1 MSKVILTSQ
10 QYQKLL
16 ARISEEVDLTDYEA
30 PFSSE
35 DFVNWVDSE
44 FDTDILNIAKSKIEE
59 RLNFINTMVGI
70 GTRNEIEGFKRY

>member
-1 MSKVILTSQ
+1 MSKVILTEL

-16 ARISEEVDLTDYEA
+16 NKIEEEVDLTNYEA

-44 FDTDILNIAKSKIEE
+44 FDTEILNIAKSKIEE
-59 RLNFINTMVGI
+59 RINFINTMIGI
-70 GTRNEIEGFKRY
+70 GTRTEIKGFRR

>member
-1 MSKVILTSQ
+1 MSKIILTEK

-16 ARISEEVDLTDYEA
+16 NKIEEEVDLTNYEA

-44 FDTDILNIAKSKIEE
+44 FDLEILQIAKNKIEE
-59 RLNFINTMVGI
+59 RINFINTMIGM
-70 GTRNEIEGFKRY
+70 GTRTEIKGFRR

>member
-16 ARISEEVDLTDYEA
+16 TRISEEVDLTDYKA

-70 GTRNEIEGFKRY
+70 GTRTEIKGFRR

>member
-16 ARISEEVDLTDYEA
+16 TRISEEVDLTDYKA

>member
-1 MSKVILTSQ
+1 MSKVILTEH

-16 ARISEEVDLTDYEA
+16 TKISEEVDLTNYEA
-30 PFSSE
+30 PFSSD

-44 FDTDILNIAKSKIEE
+44 FDTEILNIAKSKIEE

-70 GTRNEIEGFKRY
+70 GTRNVIKGFRR

>member
-1 MSKVILTSQ
+1 MPKVILTEQ

-16 ARISEEVDLTDYEA
+16 TRISEEVDLTNYQA